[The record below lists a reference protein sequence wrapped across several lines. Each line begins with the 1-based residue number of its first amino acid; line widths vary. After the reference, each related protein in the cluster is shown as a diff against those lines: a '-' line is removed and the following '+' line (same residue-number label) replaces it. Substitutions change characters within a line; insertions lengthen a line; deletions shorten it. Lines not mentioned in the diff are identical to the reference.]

1 MRTRKLAASAA
12 MVMVA
17 AVAATGPAVAGDRSE
32 IGATPRESGA
42 NYAVW
47 LNEHPKDAIRVC
59 AYREAWPEL
68 TRTAI
73 IEVLMKRGDMG
84 RERAR
89 RHWANGYRPVIARYC
104 RGIGF

>member
-1 MRTRKLAASAA
+1 MRTQVAASAA
-12 MVMVA
+12 AVMVA
-17 AVAATGPAVAGDRSE
+17 ALAATGPGVAGDRSD
-32 IGATPRESGA
+32 IGDTPRESGQ
-42 NYAVW
+42 NYEIW
-47 LNEHPKDAIRVC
+47 LNENPRKAIKVC